1 MENVY
6 NALDEVIQYIL
17 NSSEYQNCIS
27 LKEQMSQ
34 NEEVTALI
42 SKIKNTQKKYIRSEY
57 DSSILNELQSYQ
69 KELDEIPIYHVYNE
83 SLEKVNEMIELVK
96 DYINDYFTNLL
107 NS

>member
-42 SKIKNTQKKYIRSEY
+42 SKIKNTQKKLRR
-57 DSSILNELQSYQ
+57 
-69 KELDEIPIYHVYNE
+69 
-83 SLEKVNEMIELVK
+83 
-96 DYINDYFTNLL
+96 
-107 NS
+107 